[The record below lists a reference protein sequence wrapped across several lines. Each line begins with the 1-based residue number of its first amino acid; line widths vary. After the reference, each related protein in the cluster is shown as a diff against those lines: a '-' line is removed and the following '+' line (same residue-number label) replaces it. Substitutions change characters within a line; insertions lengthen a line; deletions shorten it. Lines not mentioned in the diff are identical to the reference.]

1 MLPCIHVFL
10 ASAIVQMK
18 DYKILYSVEHFS
30 SLHVGRYEQ
39 LNFDTLV
46 IELLLLILNLQV
58 FKDLINKL
66 FVS

>member
-1 MLPCIHVFL
+1 
-10 ASAIVQMK
+10 MK

-46 IELLLLILNLQV
+46 IELLLLIPNLQV
-58 FKDLINKL
+58 FKDLIIKL